1 MLRSVVVTLAL
12 VAALAPPALA
22 QERITYEEAISLALA
37 QSSTLQRAE
46 NDVEL
51 ARLQV
56 SGART
61 SFLPDLRLS
70 LSGDQSYGRSFSQDE
85 GTVLN
90 ETNESLNGRVSS
102 SVTLFDGFANVSEL
116 DAARLGEAAALAE
129 LERTQQTVVFDVVTG
144 FLELIAAEEQVEVL
158 SEALAAQ
165 EQQESQVQ
173 ILVTGGRRPVSDLYQ
188 QQANV
193 AAARVALVEARRA
206 AQLAEVDLVQILRL
220 DPIAEYE
227 FVAPALPDS
236 MPTSE
241 WTAPGTFAEL
251 VEAAWQNRR
260 DIVALQQRV
269 GAAEENV
276 DVAQAGRWPSV
287 SLSASYGSAYT
298 TASDFA
304 FDEQLDQRR
313 GGSIGVGVSVPL
325 FDRGGIGRATE
336 QAELAEQNARLALD
350 DLRQAVAI
358 EVRRAVLDYNAAGER
373 LAAAQARVVAA
384 SRALTATQQRYDA
397 GVATLLEVTQ
407 ARAEMTAATSA
418 LVNARYTLL
427 FQEEALDYYAGELT
441 AEADIGD

>member
-1 MLRSVVVTLAL
+1 MIRSIIPTLAL
-12 VAALAPPALA
+12 GAALATPAFA
-22 QERITYEEAISLALA
+22 QQRITYAEALALALA

-70 LSGDQSYGRSFSQDE
+70 VSGDQSYGRSFSQDE
-85 GTVLN
+85 GAVLN
-90 ETNESLNGRVSS
+90 ETNESVNGRVST
-102 SVTLFDGFANVSEL
+102 SVTLFDGFANFSEL
-116 DAARLGEAAALAE
+116 DAAQLGEEAALAE
-129 LERTQQTVVFDVVTG
+129 LERTRQTVVFDVITG

-158 SEALAAQ
+158 AEALAAQ
-165 EQQESQVQ
+165 EEQESQVQ
-173 ILVTGGRRPVSDLYQ
+173 ILVNGGRRPVSDLYQ

-193 AAARVALVEARRA
+193 AAARVALVEARRS

-220 DPIAEYE
+220 DPIAEYQ

-236 MPTSE
+236 MPASE

-251 VEAAWQNRR
+251 VAAAWQNRR
-260 DIVALQQRV
+260 DIVALEQRV

-313 GGSIGVGVSVPL
+313 GGSIGLGLSVPL
-325 FDRGGIGRATE
+325 FDRGSASRATE

-350 DLRQAVAI
+350 DLRQAVAL

-384 SRALTATQQRYDA
+384 QRALSATEQRYDA

-441 AEADIGD
+441 AEAHIGD

>member
-1 MLRSVVVTLAL
+1 MIRSIIPTLAL
-12 VAALAPPALA
+12 GAALATPALA
-22 QERITYEEAISLALA
+22 QQRITYAEAIALALA

-70 LSGDQSYGRSFSQDE
+70 VSGDQSYGRSFSQDE
-85 GTVLN
+85 GAVLN
-90 ETNESLNGRVSS
+90 ETNESVNGRVST
-102 SVTLFDGFANVSEL
+102 SVTLFDGFANFSEL
-116 DAARLGEAAALAE
+116 DAAQLGEEAALAE
-129 LERTQQTVVFDVVTG
+129 LERTRQTVVFDVITG

-158 SEALAAQ
+158 AEALAAQ
-165 EQQESQVQ
+165 EEQESQVQ
-173 ILVTGGRRPVSDLYQ
+173 ILVNGGRRPVSDLYQ

-193 AAARVALVEARRA
+193 AAARVALVEARRS

-220 DPIAEYE
+220 DPIAEYQ

-236 MPTSE
+236 MPASE

-251 VEAAWQNRR
+251 VAAAWQNRR
-260 DIVALQQRV
+260 DIVALEQRV

-313 GGSIGVGVSVPL
+313 GGSIGLGLSVPL
-325 FDRGGIGRATE
+325 FDRGSASRATE

-350 DLRQAVAI
+350 DLRQAVAL

-384 SRALTATQQRYDA
+384 QRALSATEQRYDA

-427 FQEEALDYYAGELT
+427 FQEEALDYYAGELS
-441 AEADIGD
+441 AESDIGD